1 MAKLVQMQTTAANP
15 DHVLEAGKVYNLHDT
30 LAAEYVRAGAAVY
43 VDKEQLPP
51 KTKILKKPRQPD
63 PNDPHAGKPA
73 PTIIPKKDEEDDGD
87 VEEIVGGDDE
97 PTKPSRRGPKV
108 PKPEDIKDKT
118 AGATGTTADPQAK
131 PK

>member
-15 DHVLEAGKVYNLHDT
+15 DHVLEAGKVYTLHDS

-43 VDKEQLPP
+43 VDKDQLPP

-63 PNDPHAGKPA
+63 PNDPHGGKPA
-73 PTIIPKKDEEDDGD
+73 PTITPKKDEEDDGD
-87 VEEIVGGDDE
+87 VEEIVGEGGDDE
-97 PTKPSRRGPKV
+97 PTQPTRRGPKV
-108 PKPEDIKDKT
+108 PKPAKPGET
-118 AGATGTTADPQAK
+118 ATGATPDPQAK